1 MKKIILIFSLVAFYT
16 HGAFCEDFLQ
26 NSIIPLQNEQT
37 YSEDSNLFTDI
48 TFTGDINTQC
58 ATAVFRNALYEHA
71 DEVSETDMEYVV
83 QGWIYSTF
91 QDKNVIQKVL
101 NCPEFL
107 NAKDTDLIKLLP
119 IEYNFPGGRQIIVNY
134 ETQPKILKQ
143 RLSLSK
149 KRTVSDLNPS
159 PQIGAAGDDSVWTNT
174 EPAWYAIMVVEAG
187 SLDEFVGPDKNNTIS
202 MQWINDNIDRIYPKG
217 YMCTSKSAVAK
228 NTDLINIAARE
239 TVNMEDDPN
248 QYYVAGDVNLQ
259 WISYLEIGLD
269 VALTV
274 ATFGTGAAIRGS
286 AKLARA
292 TKTLNNLKTTLSTL
306 SKTDSVRNYIRV
318 SQQLARASE
327 ELKNIDRATDAV
339 RYASKSDEIA
349 DLTKT
354 LRNIEKTDDNVRK
367 FKEANNTFSAINQ
380 YRKGLRLLRPAQ
392 RGNVVAKLWRGLKG
406 ANTGGRLLN
415 RGARIARSSMKSGR
429 IRDWLFQST
438 LKSISALG
446 LVREGTGLIYGIIN
460 FVGGMYDWTETSTG
474 EFTNNIEFKPLT
486 LLSADDLEGQENVV
500 NHGMWLMWLGDSI
513 SPEDDDAAYLQA
525 MDFANKLHFSLEN
538 FQEEKNV
545 NVCNVD
551 IYVVRPVIRNPG
563 DENAELYYLIMNEEP
578 WTTK

>member
-217 YMCTSKSAVAK
+217 YMCTSKSAIAK

-438 LKSISALG
+438 LKSVSALG
-446 LVREGTGLIYGIIN
+446 LVKEGTGLIYGIIN

-525 MDFANKLHFSLEN
+525 MDFANKLHFSLEKV
-538 FQEEKNV
+538 QEEKNV

>member
-327 ELKNIDRATDAV
+327 ELKNIDRATDAI

-525 MDFANKLHFSLEN
+525 MDFANKLHFSLEKV
-538 FQEEKNV
+538 QEETNA